1 MFTITGAQQTLMI
14 VMAWIRAIISML
26 KTGDTMNF
34 YIQQS
39 IHIHFIKIGG
49 ITNSSVLQI
58 GSAGIIK
65 PASYLYNTGNF
76 TEPAP
81 EAEGPAPAGPAG
93 GSVFLS
99 PSVPLTGAQKR

>member
-1 MFTITGAQQTLMI
+1 
-14 VMAWIRAIISML
+14 
-26 KTGDTMNF
+26 MNY

-65 PASYLYNTGNF
+65 PASYLYNTGGF
-76 TEPAP
+76 TQPAP
-81 EAEGPAPAGPAG
+81 VALKQPASTSTLLQTPA
-93 GSVFLS
+93 
-99 PSVPLTGAQKR
+99 VPLQAPVRSKS